1 MSASP
6 PSPPDGSSSRPWQAC
21 GCCPQ
26 PATTRRSSP
35 NPCHYK
41 PGSWSCW
48 TSTPPNS
55 PDPEQDPMD
64 TNALNTHRS
73 PCAKDPASGPSL
85 GCLDACHS
93 LEVEACGGAQ

>member
-55 PDPEQDPMD
+55 PDPEEDPMEP
-64 TNALNTHRS
+64 TPSTLHRS
-73 PCAKDPASGPSL
+73 PCAKDPASAGEVAVDRGPADPQ
-85 GCLDACHS
+85 GRGD
-93 LEVEACGGAQ
+93 GR